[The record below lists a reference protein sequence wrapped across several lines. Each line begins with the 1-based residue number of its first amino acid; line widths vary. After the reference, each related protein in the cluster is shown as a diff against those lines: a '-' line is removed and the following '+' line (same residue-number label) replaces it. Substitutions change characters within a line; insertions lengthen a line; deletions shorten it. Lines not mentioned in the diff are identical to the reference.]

1 MAGIVPNEF
10 VYLTRGSNRKIAI
23 RKSAIKYIA
32 EDFNNTSIVSLGPDG
47 VYEVDESYDE
57 IMKQMSDNRF
67 DEWQKQ
73 NCIEMKYSEEDQER
87 IKRYLEE
94 LQAFPNLDLIKSV
107 ARWA

>member
-10 VYLTRGSNRKIAI
+10 VYLTRGGNRKIAI

-57 IMKQMSDNRF
+57 IMKQMQDHRF
-67 DEWQKQ
+67 DEWQQ
-73 NCIEMKYSEEDQER
+73 NCVEVKYSEEDQER
-87 IKRYLEE
+87 IKQYLEE
-94 LQAFPNLDLIKSV
+94 LQAYPNLDLIKSV